1 MEGLLAYMDED
12 EDGVIAVSSFM
23 RLLSRERMFQRLS
36 EDDVEDI
43 LKPMLRGDND
53 RDRDRDREGRA
64 SGINVVALL
73 RMLDGK
79 EEDRDTS
86 TALALHNDDNDDDD
100 AAEKG
105 ALAAAVEYDFSP
117 DPETRSLEK
126 KLRSLGRAL
135 CKKGV
140 DVEGM
145 FRAMDVRQTG
155 MVRRTD
161 FVEIM
166 SKIGLSILE
175 KGKAMDDAQ
184 AIMDGTD
191 SGGGDARRMQIM
203 QIKRL
208 KGMDGGYAHN
218 ATRAARNL
226 LMSAGESEH
235 KTKGDF
241 KVRTAPSSTYYLSR
255 ATPPTHLNY
264 L

>member
-1 MEGLLAYMDED
+1 VEGLLAYMDED

-23 RLLSRERMFQRLS
+23 RLLSRERMFQKIS
-36 EDDVEDI
+36 EEDVEDI
-43 LKPMLRGDND
+43 LKPMLRGDKD
-53 RDRDRDREGRA
+53 SDGRA

-86 TALALHNDDNDDDD
+86 TALALHDDDDDDD

-105 ALAAAVEYDFSP
+105 ALATAVEYDFSP

-140 DVEGM
+140 DIEGM
-145 FRAMDVRQTG
+145 FRSMDLRQTG

-184 AIMDGTD
+184 ALMDGTD
-191 SGGGDARRMQIM
+191 GGGGDARRMQIM
-203 QIKRL
+203 QMKRL

-226 LMSAGESEH
+226 LMSAGESEY

-241 KVRTAPSSTYYLSR
+241 KVRTYGT
-255 ATPPTHLNY
+255 
-264 L
+264 